1 MLRLD
6 VAKLKRAPGT
16 EAFFKLTSNLPP
28 LELAGESFRFSGP
41 VKVRLDVVN
50 TGELLAVEGKISGR
64 LLLSCNRCLE
74 LFGWDFEAPFE
85 ENYAPASEGEEE
97 KLTFSGDL
105 LNITPEVLKSIML
118 ALPMKL
124 LCRDD
129 CKGICP
135 ECGRNLNE
143 HTCDCTTVE
152 LDPRL
157 SILKDFFKE

>member
-1 MLRLD
+1 MLQLN
-6 VAKLKRAPGT
+6 VAKLKRAPGN
-16 EAFFKLTSNLPP
+16 EAFFKFSSNLPP
-28 LELAGESFRFSGP
+28 QELAGEGIRFPDP
-41 VKVRLDVVN
+41 VEARLNVVN
-50 TGELLAVEGKISGR
+50 TGDLLVVQGKISGR

-74 LFGWDFEAPFE
+74 HFSWDFEVPFE
-85 ENYAPASEGEEE
+85 ESYAPATGGGNEY
-97 KLTFSGDL
+97 LTFSGDMMD
-105 LNITPEVLKSIML
+105 ITPEVLKSIML

-143 HTCDCTTVE
+143 HTCNCSTVE

-157 SILKDFFKE
+157 SVLKDFFKE